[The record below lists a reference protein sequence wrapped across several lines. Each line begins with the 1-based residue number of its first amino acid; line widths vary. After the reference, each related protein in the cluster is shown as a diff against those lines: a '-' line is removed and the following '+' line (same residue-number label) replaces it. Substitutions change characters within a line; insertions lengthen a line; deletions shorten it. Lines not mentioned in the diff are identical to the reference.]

1 MFDKLK
7 NLWWLFVLFIGFCGG
22 LIAFGDSIQ
31 TYKKLPDQVKETSG
45 SVEDLSDKINEFIA
59 AQVQVNQNHD
69 RLVSLLTTSIIDK
82 RIEHERSN
90 D

>member
-1 MFDKLK
+1 MIEKLK
-7 NLWWLFVLFIGFCGG
+7 NWWWLIVVVIGFCGG
-22 LIAFGDSIQ
+22 LVAFGDSIQ
-31 TYKKLPDQVKETSG
+31 TYKKLPEQVKETSG
-45 SVEDLSDKINEFIA
+45 SVEELSDKINEFIA
-59 AQVQVNQNHD
+59 AQVQVNENHD